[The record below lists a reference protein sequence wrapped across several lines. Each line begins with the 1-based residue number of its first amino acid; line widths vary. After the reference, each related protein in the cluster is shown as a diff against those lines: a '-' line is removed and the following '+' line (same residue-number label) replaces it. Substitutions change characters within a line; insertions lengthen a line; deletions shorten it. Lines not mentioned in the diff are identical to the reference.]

1 MRKILFLSC
10 FLIAPAVQ
18 AWDCK
23 YEKTIDETL
32 DLSGSESLRIA
43 AKAGDLEVRGGSGS
57 EALIRGKVCASKE
70 EWLNKATIETEGGRN
85 AEITVD
91 LPETSGWSITGN
103 SYAYMDLEVEVPRGI
118 PVSVDDSSGDA
129 DISGLAS
136 VEVSDSSGDVEISDI
151 EGDVSVKDSSGDIE
165 IERVGGNVLVVND
178 SSGDVEID
186 GVDGSVRVE
195 ADSSGDLEFTD
206 VGMDVWVERDSSGD
220 IVARGV
226 GGDFTVD
233 RDGSGEIR
241 YSEVTG
247 SVSIPDD
254 KS

>member
-10 FLIAPAVQ
+10 FLVAPALQ

-23 YEKTIDETL
+23 YEKVIDETL

-43 AKAGDLEVRGGSGS
+43 AKAGDLEVRGSSGS
-57 EALIRGKVCASKE
+57 EALIRGKVCVSKE
-70 EWLNKATIETEGGRN
+70 EWLDQATIETEGGRN
-85 AEITVD
+85 AEIAVD
-91 LPETSGWSITGN
+91 LPETGGWSITGS

-118 PVSVDDSSGDA
+118 AVRVDDSSGDA
-129 DISGLAS
+129 DISGLVS

-165 IERVGGNVLVVND
+165 VERVGGNVLIVND

-195 ADSSGDLEFTD
+195 ADSSGDLEFSD
-206 VGMDVWVERDSSGD
+206 IGVDVWVERDSSGD

-241 YSEVTG
+241 YSDVTG

>member
-1 MRKILFLSC
+1 MRKILVLSC

-23 YEKTIDETL
+23 YEKVIDETL

-43 AKAGDLEVRGGSGS
+43 AAAGDLEVRGGSGS

-70 EWLNKATIETEGGRN
+70 EWLDEARIVTEGGRK
-85 AEITVD
+85 AEIAVD
-91 LPETSGWSITGN
+91 LPEASGWSITGN
-103 SYAYMDLEVEVPRGI
+103 NYAYMDLEVEVPRGI
-118 PVSVDDSSGDA
+118 AVHVDDSSGDA

-136 VEVSDSSGDVEISDI
+136 LSVSDSSGDVEISDI

-165 IERVGGNVLVVND
+165 IERVGGDVLIVND

-195 ADSSGDLEFTD
+195 ADSSGDLEFAD
-206 VGMDVWVERDSSGD
+206 VGVDVWVERDSSGD

-226 GGDFTVD
+226 GGNFTVD

>member
-23 YEKTIDETL
+23 YEKVIDETL
-32 DLSGSESLRIA
+32 DLSNSESLRIA
-43 AKAGDLEVRGGSGS
+43 AKAGDLKVRGGSGS
-57 EALIRGKVCASKE
+57 EALIRAKVCASKE
-70 EWLNKATIETEGGRN
+70 EWLDKATIETEGGRS
-85 AEITVD
+85 AEIAVD
-91 LPETSGWSITGN
+91 LPETSGWSITGSN
-103 SYAYMDLEVEVPRGI
+103 YAYIDLEVEVPRGI
-118 PVSVDDSSGDA
+118 AVVVDDSSGDA

-136 VEVSDSSGDVEISDI
+136 VEISDSSGDVEISDI
-151 EGDVSVKDSSGDIE
+151 DGDVSVKDSSGDIE
-165 IERVGGNVLVVND
+165 VERVGGNLWIVND
-178 SSGDVEID
+178 SAGDGEVE
-186 GVDGSVRVE
+186 GVEGSVRVE
-195 ADSSGDLEFTD
+195 ADSSGDLEFTN
-206 VGMDVWVERDSSGD
+206 VGMDVLVERDSSGD
-220 IVARGV
+220 IVARDV

-241 YSEVTG
+241 YSDVTG

>member
-18 AWDCK
+18 AWECK
-23 YEKTIDETL
+23 YEKVIDETL

-43 AKAGDLEVRGGSGS
+43 AKAGDLEVRGGSGN

-70 EWLNKATIETEGGRN
+70 EWLDEATIETEGGRN
-85 AEITVD
+85 AEIAVD
-91 LPETSGWSITGN
+91 LPETSGWSLTGSN
-103 SYAYMDLEVEVPRGI
+103 YTYMDLEVEVPRGI
-118 PVSVDDSSGDA
+118 AVSVDDSSGDA

-136 VEVSDSSGDVEISDI
+136 VEVSDSSGDIEISDI

-165 IERVGGNVLVVND
+165 VERVGGNVLVVND

-195 ADSSGDLEFTD
+195 GDSSGDMEFTD
-206 VGMDVWVERDSSGD
+206 IGRDVWVERDSSGD